1 MMWLV
6 PLWEGEHSH
15 ELLQLPLVLI
25 TPGVSIASGDTG
37 TAVMEER
44 LLKVTTSF
52 HENSFKNTTFSS
64 NRINE
69 CGRKDFCLGDLSTKS
84 PCPNYF
90 EFWRPG
96 GQIFRIQLS
105 ETEMRW
111 QKMSD

>member
-44 LLKVTTSF
+44 LLKVTDIIS
-52 HENSFKNTTFSS
+52 
-64 NRINE
+64 
-69 CGRKDFCLGDLSTKS
+69 
-84 PCPNYF
+84 
-90 EFWRPG
+90 
-96 GQIFRIQLS
+96 
-105 ETEMRW
+105 
-111 QKMSD
+111 